1 MRYALASSK
10 KTTATLTRVFRR
22 YDFGRRLGFNV
33 TRASKE
39 EAKKIFL
46 RKKQENISKEEA
58 KKIFDLFAREGA
70 LIRLSPI
77 VVPLVREAL

>member
-46 RKKQENISKEEA
+46 RKKLRKY
-58 KKIFDLFAREGA
+58 F
-70 LIRLSPI
+70 
-77 VVPLVREAL
+77 

>member
-10 KTTATLTRVFRR
+10 KTTATPTRVFRR

-39 EAKKIFL
+39 EAKKIF
-46 RKKQENISKEEA
+46 
-58 KKIFDLFAREGA
+58 DLFAREGA
-70 LIRLSPI
+70 LFRLSPI